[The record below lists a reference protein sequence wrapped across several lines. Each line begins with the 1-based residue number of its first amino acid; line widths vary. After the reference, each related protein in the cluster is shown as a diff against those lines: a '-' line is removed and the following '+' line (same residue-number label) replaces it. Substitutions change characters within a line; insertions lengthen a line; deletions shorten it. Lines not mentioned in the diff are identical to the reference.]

1 MTIPTKLCLVP
12 LGVRRRGYNKL
23 SRDNNNVAASET
35 SQQHTHH
42 QQGNSGM
49 TTLLEQAAALE
60 EDKGRRLSNE
70 CPSSSYLSTP
80 ISEMDEDSDDGH
92 SWGNSSFI
100 ALLSWVAIWLRESLR
115 CPTFMNINRPRSQ
128 QWLIHVK
135 LWKKGL
141 KSDTLS

>member
-1 MTIPTKLCLVP
+1 MTLSTKLSFVP

-35 SQQHTHH
+35 SQQHTHQ

-49 TTLLEQAAALE
+49 TLLEQAAAAAE
-60 EDKGRRLSNE
+60 EDKVRRLSNE

-100 ALLSWVAIWLRESLR
+100 ALLS
-115 CPTFMNINRPRSQ
+115 
-128 QWLIHVK
+128 
-135 LWKKGL
+135 
-141 KSDTLS
+141 